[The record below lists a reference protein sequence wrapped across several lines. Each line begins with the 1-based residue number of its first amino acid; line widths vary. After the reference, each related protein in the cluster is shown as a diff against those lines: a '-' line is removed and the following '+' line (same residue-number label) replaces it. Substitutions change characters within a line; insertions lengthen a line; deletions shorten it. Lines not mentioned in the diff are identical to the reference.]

1 MDARDKLARL
11 AADAQYDLSCACGT
25 KDQDR
30 RVRGADGM
38 WVYPAAVPSGGKA
51 LILKSLLTNACGN
64 DCRYCPLR
72 RGRDTP
78 RTTLQPDDMARLF
91 IDYQR
96 RRNLHGLFLTSGV
109 PRDADHA
116 MRQIVDTAAI
126 LRRKYAYRGFLHLKI
141 IPGASDG
148 AIEAALA
155 LASTVSLNVEAP
167 TRSTFERLTRAKRF
181 ERDVVEPIRKI
192 SQWTARGG
200 RYARV
205 KQTTQFVVGAAG
217 ERDREIV
224 TATHRLYRKL
234 RLNRVYFSAY
244 QRARD
249 AEDAHRPAPSADAGD
264 YVPQDLLTRE
274 HRLYQVDFLLRKYKW
289 ELEDVAFEDDGNLSL
304 AADPKLAWARRHPEA
319 FPVPLRTASKQQ
331 LLRVP
336 GLGPITV
343 GRILQARRSGG
354 LRGLRDV
361 GVTGKRLAK
370 ADPYVVAR

>member
-1 MDARDKLARL
+1 MDARDKLVRL
-11 AADAQYDLSCACGT
+11 SEDAQYDLSCACGT

-30 RVRGADGM
+30 RVRGPDGL

-51 LILKSLLTNACGN
+51 IILKSLLSNACSN
-64 DCRYCPLR
+64 DCAYCPLR
-72 RGRDTP
+72 CDNPAP
-78 RTTLQPDDMARLF
+78 RTTLRPEEMARLF
-91 IDYQR
+91 IEYQR

-109 PRDADHA
+109 VGSADRT
-116 MRQIVDTAAI
+116 MRQIVDTAAL

-148 AIEAALA
+148 AIEAALS

-167 TRSTFERLTRAKRF
+167 TRSTFERLTRSKRF
-181 ERDVVEPIRKI
+181 ERDVVEPIKKI

-217 ERDREIV
+217 EADREIV

-244 QRARD
+244 QRSR
-249 AEDAHRPAPSADAGD
+249 AEAAGADG

-274 HRLYQVDFLLRKYKW
+274 HRLYQVDFLLRKYRW

-319 FPVPLRTASKQQ
+319 FPVRLAGASKEQ

-336 GLGPITV
+336 GIGPITA
-343 GRILQARRSGG
+343 GRILQARRTGP
-354 LRGLRDV
+354 LRSLREV
-361 GVTGKRLAK
+361 GVKGKRLEK
-370 ADPYVVAR
+370 ASRYVVAR